1 MKYPNSIR
9 ILICICFTY
18 IFLTSACSSSDSG
31 VTIKVLPTS
40 LGVELPRYG
49 LNLGGTGTYGAEQL
63 RSNIV
68 ANPGFESILDRAIVI
83 VDQVGPRSF
92 TDDTNW
98 LARTKGFWA
107 GGSFD
112 IRSGILAGRQGK
124 ILDSARISENGPDQ
138 FFTDTTVLG
147 LGKGDVVA
155 VSGEVDPAIAPN
167 WWKSGGRISVSKDIP
182 PASSGQKSVRLLAIP
197 SQTTEII
204 QYFDAISDRAGKL
217 LLVNGKW
224 RLAFW
229 AKQAGKTASLKLYFG
244 RQQSMP
250 FFNTEITPDTSWKY
264 YEFEFD
270 AIDAGPPGVLTLA
283 MLASN
288 DEVLID
294 DVYLGESSPGPGG
307 FRNAVV
313 ETLKTLHPGFLRDWQ
328 GQLGDTF
335 TNRVSDSLAHKP
347 TRYRP
352 GNEYQIQYGLTDF
365 FALCKAINAQPWIV
379 APSTLSDEEWTKFGS
394 YLHQAAD
401 EYGFTDIMVE
411 FGNENWNS
419 IFRPGGI
426 PDPITLG
433 QVSDRGFK
441 LLRDGSGNDKRLKMV
456 LGALFAWADNVKLTG
471 VYSKQSDRLAIGP
484 YFMYKLDAGTSI
496 SDAIKLSFAD
506 DDSLLGQ
513 EEAVAKS
520 QGKSLSVYEVNFHTT
535 LGTANS
541 ELRNIVVTSGASGAA
556 LGRRLMQAS
565 LVGIREQAVY
575 SFSGLDSFFGDSKDL
590 VRIWGVTRDLSV
602 PNRLRPTGLALAML
616 NRIVAG
622 KPRLTDCSG
631 KFCALMTSLAFDD
644 GKSIALV
651 SANSVAVPVKLDL
664 GCASGESY
672 ALKLLDGSDPMRNNE
687 QQPQV
692 SVVDQ
697 VVTCQ
702 KGQIGFT
709 VQPYSLI
716 TLEKATK

>member
-1 MKYPNSIR
+1 MKYPNSLR
-9 ILICICFTY
+9 VLIFIFFTS
-18 IFLTSACSSSDSG
+18 IFLTSACSSNDSG
-31 VTIKVLPTS
+31 VVIKVLPTL

-63 RSNIV
+63 RANIV
-68 ANPGFESILDRAIVI
+68 ANPGFESILDRTIVI

-98 LARTKGFWA
+98 LARTKDFWA

-112 IRSGILAGRQGK
+112 VRSGILAGQKGK
-124 ILDSARISENGPDQ
+124 ILNSARISENGPDQ
-138 FFTDTTVLG
+138 FFTDTSVSG

-155 VSGEVDPAIAPN
+155 VSGEVDQAIAPN

-182 PASSGQKSVRLLAIP
+182 LGSSGQKSVRLLALP
-197 SQTTEII
+197 TQTTEII

-224 RLAFW
+224 KLAFW
-229 AKQAGKTASLKLYFG
+229 AKQLGKTASLKLYFG

-250 FFNTEITPDTSWKY
+250 FFNTEITPDPNWKY

-270 AIDAGPPGVLTLA
+270 ANDAGPPGVLTLA
-283 MLASN
+283 LVASN

-294 DVYLGESSPGPGG
+294 DIYLGESNPGPGG
-307 FRNAVV
+307 FRQVVV
-313 ETLKTLHPGFLRDWQ
+313 ETLNTLHPGFLRDWE

-335 TNRVSDSLAHKP
+335 ANRVSDSFAHKP

-379 APSTLSDEEWTKFGS
+379 APSTLSDEEWVKFGS
-394 YLHQAAD
+394 YLHKAAD
-401 EYGFTDIMVE
+401 EYGFTDVMVE

-441 LLRDGSGNDKRLKMV
+441 LLREGSGDDKRLKMV

-471 VYSKQSDRLAIGP
+471 AYSTQSDRLAIGP

-496 SDAIKLSFAD
+496 ADAIKLAFAD
-506 DDSLLGQ
+506 DALLLGQ
-513 EEAVAKS
+513 EETVAKS

-541 ELRNIVVTSGASGAA
+541 DLRNIVVTSAASGAA
-556 LGRRLMQAS
+556 LGRRLLQSS

-575 SFSGLDSFFGDSKDL
+575 SLSGLDSYFGDSKEL

-622 KPRLTDCSG
+622 RPHLTDCSG
-631 KFCALMTSLAFDD
+631 KFCSLMTSLAFED

-651 SANSVAVPVKLDL
+651 SANAVSVPVKLDL
-664 GCASGESY
+664 GCTSGAAY
-672 ALKLLDGSDPMRNNE
+672 TLKLLDGSDPMRNNE
-687 QQPQV
+687 QQTQV
-692 SVVDQ
+692 GVVDQ
-697 VVTCQ
+697 VVSCQ
-702 KGQIGFT
+702 NGQIDFII
-709 VQPYSLI
+709 QPYSLV
-716 TLEKATK
+716 TLQKTTK